1 MYAIS
6 LGGDSDTVA
15 TMAGAIA
22 GACYGLESIPKSW
35 QKCCE
40 GVEDAKKFAERLY
53 ALQEEKSQPFMKDL
67 IETCAK
73 FIVTL

>member
-15 TMAGAIA
+15 SMAGAIA

-40 GVEDAKKFAERLY
+40 GVDEAMELAEKLLK
-53 ALQEEKSQPFMKDL
+53 LQDKS
-67 IETCAK
+67 
-73 FIVTL
+73 